1 MLLDKRHAPS
11 RKITKWTSPLLKLC
25 AQGQSWITQCYV
37 TAMRSITR
45 AQARELKKI
54 QRNLRRKKGL
64 VFKTEASCCRWSH
77 FPVFRA
83 KAQRMRRYYSAL
95 SRSSSIW
102 SSIVLSTLKNNA
114 PLASVLCVFCYRWW
128 YTLPEYFR
136 VLVFQLSCVLGS
148 DRQLSLYPV
157 LFGRA
162 CYTGGKNSIINQV
175 KIICA
180 IVCSVLLE
188 KKNQSG

>member
-25 AQGQSWITQCYV
+25 AQGQSWIKQCYV
-37 TAMRSITR
+37 TAMLSITQ
-45 AQARELKKI
+45 AQALEIKISAKFTEEKRAGISTLSILLSLKPFLW
-54 QRNLRRKKGL
+54 R
-64 VFKTEASCCRWSH
+64 
-77 FPVFRA
+77 
-83 KAQRMRRYYSAL
+83 YSAL
-95 SRSSSIW
+95 SRPSSIW
-102 SSIVLSTLKNNA
+102 SSFIFSTLKNNV
-114 PLASVLCVFCYRWW
+114 PLASVVCVFCYRWW

-180 IVCSVLLE
+180 IVCSALLE
-188 KKNQSG
+188 EKNQGS